1 MAYIENVA
9 LKMAGS
15 VLSRTVT
22 DMWRAS
28 VAQITFDELDER
40 VEQEI
45 QDRIGTARDST
56 RTELREAVD
65 RELLMIA
72 QRSGVVTV
80 SSQGLSTCPPGRSDG
95 PHVIRNKEE
104 MHRFLVQLSSAVSLR
119 RREQRHSA

>member
-1 MAYIENVA
+1 MAYIENIA

-28 VAQITFDELDER
+28 VAEISFDELDQRLER
-40 VEQEI
+40 EI
-45 QDRIGTARDST
+45 EDRVGSARDST
-56 RTELREAVD
+56 RAELREAVD

-72 QRSGVVTV
+72 QRSGVVML
-80 SSQGLSTCPPGRSDG
+80 SSRGLSTCPPGRSDG
-95 PHVIRNKEE
+95 PQVIRNKEE

-119 RREQRHSA
+119 RREQRHSG